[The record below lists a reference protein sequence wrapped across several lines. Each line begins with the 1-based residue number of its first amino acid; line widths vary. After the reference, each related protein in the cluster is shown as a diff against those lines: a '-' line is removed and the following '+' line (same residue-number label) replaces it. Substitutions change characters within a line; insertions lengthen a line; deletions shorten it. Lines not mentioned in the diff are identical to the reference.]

1 MEAQEKEENKALKEV
16 EQGREARQQ
25 LITQVLETMQLTS
38 TFSGEGGCSFGDAG
52 EEALPWVY
60 S

>member
-25 LITQVLETMQLTS
+25 LITQVLETMKLTS
-38 TFSGEGGCSFGDAG
+38 RSESNI
-52 EEALPWVY
+52 LW
-60 S
+60 